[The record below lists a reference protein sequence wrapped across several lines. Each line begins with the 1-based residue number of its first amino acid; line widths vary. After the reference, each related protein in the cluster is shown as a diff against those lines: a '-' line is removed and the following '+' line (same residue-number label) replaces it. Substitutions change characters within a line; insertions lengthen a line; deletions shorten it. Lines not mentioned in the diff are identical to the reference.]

1 MRRFDV
7 LRVATGSYTVESK
20 RIASRK
26 LLQGFPGLQ
35 DLKNMQKTT
44 KNVKNVK
51 NQCFLPYFLS
61 YFSFKGRIFRIFL
74 LFGVTAVVMEALNSS
89 QKTLAPARTQG
100 KARIVFK
107 KSNGLVPEAPA
118 LKGPGP

>member
-1 MRRFDV
+1 MRLFDV

-35 DLKNMQKTT
+35 DLKNRSKTT

-51 NQCFLPYFLS
+51 NRIFLPYFLP

-74 LFGVTAVVMEALNSS
+74 LFGVTAVVMYQQML
-89 QKTLAPARTQG
+89 
-100 KARIVFK
+100 
-107 KSNGLVPEAPA
+107 GLLVS
-118 LKGPGP
+118 KDVH

>member
-35 DLKNMQKTT
+35 DLKNMQKTP
-44 KNVKNVK
+44 KSVNNVKKHV
-51 NQCFLPYFLS
+51 FLPYFLPD
-61 YFSFKGRIFRIFL
+61 FPFKGRIFRIFL
-74 LFGVTAVVMEALNSS
+74 LFGVTAVVIDCSETVGWAC
-89 QKTLAPARTQG
+89 G
-100 KARIVFK
+100 
-107 KSNGLVPEAPA
+107 EH
-118 LKGPGP
+118 